1 MDIWDEVIAA
11 YSEEIEK
18 LKEQLGSGSAEDHS
32 HYRQIVGSIY
42 GIGWAKQ
49 NLKDI
54 IKKRTYAEEDDD

>member
-11 YSEEIEK
+11 YSEEVTN
-18 LKEQLGSGSAEDHS
+18 LKTQLGSGYTEDHS
-32 HYRQIVGSIY
+32 HYKQIVGSIY
-42 GIGWAKQ
+42 GIEWAKQ